1 MIERLTSFFVLAK
14 MFEGCHLTPY
24 YCPAGVLTCGWGS
37 TGADVFPGRKWT
49 QEYADMR
56 LEQDALKF
64 AIGVLTACP
73 VLTNEPDEKLSAITD
88 FAYNLGLGAL
98 RSSTLRKRINAR
110 RWADVPPE
118 LNKWVNAGGRKLR
131 GLVIRRKAEA
141 ELFMRGDM
149 ADA

>member
-14 MFEGCHLTPY
+14 RFEGCHLTPY

-37 TGADVFPGRKWT
+37 TGPDVYPGRRWT

-64 AIGVLTACP
+64 TVGVLAACP
-73 VLTNEPDEKLSAITD
+73 VLANEPDEKLSAITD

-98 RSSTLRKRINAR
+98 RASTLRKMINAR
-110 RWADVPPE
+110 RFGSVPAE
-118 LNKWVNAGGRKLR
+118 LAKWVYAGGRKLR
-131 GLVIRRKAEA
+131 GLVIRREAEA
-141 ELFMRGDM
+141 VLFTEGDR

>member
-1 MIERLTSFFVLAK
+1 MIERLTSFFILAK
-14 MFEGCHLTPY
+14 QFEGCHLTPY

-37 TGADVFPGRKWT
+37 TGPDVFPGRKWT

-56 LEQDALKF
+56 LEQDASKF
-64 AIGVLTACP
+64 AAGVLVACP
-73 VLTNEPDEKLSAITD
+73 VLASESDEKLSAITD
-88 FAYNLGLGAL
+88 FAYNLGLGRL
-98 RSSTLRKRINAR
+98 RSSTLRKRINAL
-110 RWADVPPE
+110 RWASVPAE

-141 ELFMRGDM
+141 ELFIRGDM